1 MKLDFKQAVAKGRL
15 LSSIDRAIDLAD
27 GDFPPTQGRRK
38 RLLVFRHLNL
48 LIDIPG
54 LPEGVE
60 TGIAEV
66 LDSSLEVVPSLI
78 RALVQ
83 ACYLR
88 KKGALRQR
96 RRRRQWSAWYDKDG
110 TLLRAKE
117 PDE

>member
-1 MKLDFKQAVAKGRL
+1 M
-15 LSSIDRAIDLAD
+15 
-27 GDFPPTQGRRK
+27 
-38 RLLVFRHLNL
+38 
-48 LIDIPG
+48 
-54 LPEGVE
+54 
-60 TGIAEV
+60 